1 MAAFAV
7 DLIAHLESKPGALSN
22 ETGLLPAG
30 VAWNVNYPTV
40 APEDVQGVKLTV
52 QGQASSPSLVFIP
65 IGGDIFVPTLGSG
78 IGDEEDV
85 IGSDTVALE
94 EGFITV
100 TPINSDMT
108 ASRDDRSRFNSV
120 IAGLEP

>member
-1 MAAFAV
+1 VSIAIARFLRGGVAAFAV

-65 IGGDIFVPTLGSG
+65 IGGDIFVPTLGSATRRM
-78 IGDEEDV
+78 
-85 IGSDTVALE
+85 SSAQT
-94 EGFITV
+94 
-100 TPINSDMT
+100 
-108 ASRDDRSRFNSV
+108 RSRSRRV
-120 IAGLEP
+120 LLP